1 MKIGLIFGTR
11 PEAIKMAPLYHKLKE
26 NNIDVKVILTGQH
39 KEMLAQ
45 VLKIFNIK
53 EDYNLNIMKENQ
65 SLAELTSGLIEQLDK
80 ILKNENFDYVL
91 VQGDTTSALAGAL
104 ASFYNKISVCHI
116 EAGLRTGDIYS
127 PFPEEANRR
136 LIGNLSKLHFAP
148 TDLTKVNL
156 LKENYDKNMIAVTG
170 NTVIDALKWVKK
182 NRAEELKAIKNKYNL
197 NDKEFILM
205 TMHRR
210 ENLGKPMKNVLR
222 AVKKYLKER
231 PNLFLLFPMHLNPK
245 VREVV
250 NEELKELN
258 NKILIEP
265 AEYLEFISFMDN
277 CKYIMTDSGGIQEEA
292 PSLGK
297 PTLVLRETTE
307 RPEAIIGGT
316 AKLVGTSEEEVL
328 KYMFLLEGE
337 LYQKMSTA
345 NNPYGDG
352 KASEKILKAIR
363 EDYCEKISNCLSK

>member
-11 PEAIKMAPLYHKLKE
+11 PEAIKMAPLYHKLKK
-26 NNIDVKVILTGQH
+26 NNVDVKVILTGQH
-39 KEMLAQ
+39 REMLTQ

-65 SLAELTSGLIEQLDK
+65 SLAELTSRLIEKLDK
-80 ILKNENFDYVL
+80 VLKNEKFDYVL
-91 VQGDTTSALAGAL
+91 VQGDTTSALTGAL
-104 ASFYNKISVCHI
+104 AAFYNKISVCHI

-127 PFPEEANRR
+127 PFPEEANRK
-136 LIGNLSKLHFAP
+136 LIGNLSTLHFAP
-148 TDLTKVNL
+148 TDLTKANL
-156 LKENYDKNMIAVTG
+156 LKENYNENQIIVTG

-182 NRAEELKAIKNKYNL
+182 NKVEELEAIKNKYNL

-222 AVKKYLKER
+222 AVKKYLNEK

-250 NEELKELN
+250 NNELKELN

-337 LYQKMSTA
+337 LYKKMSTA

-352 KASEKILKAIR
+352 KASEKILNAIR